1 MAPTIRIVSLR
12 VGRRKGHP
20 IPDRPTRRDPIP
32 CSARTLRMQR
42 APPVLSYHTGQKI
55 PHERRAEAIREATGT
70 NDAEGMKLCGKRR
83 KDPAPSPFRTTF
95 IAAAPHRVLRAK
107 NKHPEDHPPPRH
119 RCIPARPPS
128 PDRKEIDTTSVR
140 DRDGCGASG
149 RTATKKEDGRH
160 SGRPPGF
167 VRFRR
172 KVLRKRVYDFD

>member
-32 CSARTLRMQR
+32 CSTRTLRMQR
-42 APPVLSYHTGQKI
+42 AAPVLSYHTGQKS
-55 PHERRAEAIREATGT
+55 RANGEPKRH
-70 NDAEGMKLCGKRR
+70 GKRR
-83 KDPAPSPFRTTF
+83 HERCGRYGEVRKAPQRHRRPPLSARRSSRRLRTVFCGRKTN
-95 IAAAPHRVLRAK
+95 IRRIVLRPATGASL
-107 NKHPEDHPPPRH
+107 HVRPPRIAKKST
-119 RCIPARPPS
+119 RRPS
-128 PDRKEIDTTSVR
+128 
-140 DRDGCGASG
+140 ASG
-149 RTATKKEDGRH
+149 GSRMRTDGDKKEDDRR